1 MWKAIRA
8 AMKYGAALPAAIDL
22 LEEVHRSVRDDGTI
36 NRKER
41 AVLMSKFWKL
51 VKVVQNP
58 RKKVAGEKLAAKKAA

>member
-1 MWKAIRA
+1 MWKALRA

-41 AVLMSKFWKL
+41 AALMSKFWKL
-51 VKVVQNP
+51 VQVVQGP
-58 RKKVAGEKLAAKKAA
+58 RKKAAGEKLAAKKAA